1 MLRQLLISIFLICV
15 SVSAK
20 GQDSIS
26 PPAKISLLFI
36 GDIMGH
42 DEQILS
48 AGNRETGTYS
58 YDDVFRYIKP
68 IISEADIAI
77 GNFEVTLAGP
87 PYKGYPMFSS
97 PASLAAACK
106 NAGIDYLVT
115 ANNHAADRGKTGITG
130 TINRLDS
137 IGIPHTGT
145 FPDQAAK
152 DTLYP
157 LMINQSGISIAL
169 LNYTYG
175 TNGLRV
181 PGPTI
186 VNMLDK
192 NLIINDIQKARKQN
206 PDLIIL
212 FLHWGTEYD
221 TIPSRIQN
229 DLAENFFSYGV
240 DLIIGSHPHV
250 LQKMIWHKRDSADKD
265 RIVVYSL
272 GNFITNQR
280 KPKTDGGSMVK
291 IELTRN
297 ENSLDVSD
305 AGYYLTWVYTP
316 IEKYRKKFY
325 ILPCSEYENKPEF
338 FTDPSSYLKMKKFI
352 NNSRAL
358 LYEQNINFREYIFSG
373 NEWSKY

>member
-1 MLRQLLISIFLICV
+1 M
-15 SVSAK
+15 SAK
-20 GQDSIS
+20 GQDTVSS
-26 PPAKISLLFI
+26 PAKISLLFI

-48 AGNRETGTYS
+48 AENRDTRTYS

-68 IISEADIAI
+68 VISEADIAI
-77 GNFEVTLAGP
+77 ANFEVTLAGP
-87 PYKGYPMFSS
+87 PYKGYPLFSS

-115 ANNHAADRGKTGITG
+115 ANNHAADRGKTGIAG

-137 IGIPHTGT
+137 IGMPHTGT
-145 FPDQAAK
+145 FPDQAAR
-152 DTLYP
+152 DSLYP
-157 LMINQSGISIAL
+157 LMIKQSGVSLAI

-175 TNGLRV
+175 TNGLKV
-181 PGPTI
+181 PGPVI

-192 NLIINDIQKARKQN
+192 NLIINDIEKARHKN

-212 FLHWGTEYD
+212 LLHWGTEYD
-221 TIPSRIQN
+221 TIPSKIQT
-229 DLAENFFSYGV
+229 DLAEYFFSQGV

-250 LQKMIWHKRDSADKD
+250 LQKMVWHKRDSADKD
-265 RIVVYSL
+265 RILVYSL

-280 KPKTDGGSMVK
+280 KPKTDGGSMVR

-297 ENSLDVSD
+297 GNSLDVSD

-316 IEKYRKKFY
+316 VEKYRKKFY

-338 FTDPSSYLKMKKFI
+338 FTDPSSYAKMKKFI
-352 NNSRAL
+352 TDSRAL
-358 LYEQNINFREYIFSG
+358 LYEQNINIREFTYIV
-373 NEWSKY
+373 N